1 MQRAQQRD
9 AAGVNQ
15 FYFRRNVFPPAPP
28 QSPYDL
34 ASRPVSPGPSRPV
47 TPSNMIPSNSAS
59 VSPRHPD
66 PRERRGSLCSDH
78 SDEHETGD
86 DAIEMTLD
94 EVINGKGETFPG
106 LMGVVNAYLNSLNV
120 DMATKCELRRYL
132 DLIKYRAK
140 GVFPPRLAVRKSY

>member
-9 AAGVNQ
+9 AAGINQ
-15 FYFRRNVFPPAPP
+15 FYFRRNVFPLGNA

-34 ASRPVSPGPSRPV
+34 ASRPVSPGLSRPV
-47 TPSNMIPSNSAS
+47 TPSNGMTSRYAS
-59 VSPRHPD
+59 SSPRPES
-66 PRERRGSLCSDH
+66 RERRESLCSEH
-78 SDEHETGD
+78 SNEDETGD
-86 DAIEMTLD
+86 DAIEMTLN

-140 GVFPPRLAVRKSY
+140 GES